1 MNRST
6 LNKPKK
12 VERIFAEP
20 KLAFHEVFDS
30 LINHK
35 IEELVNN
42 ANKVNT
48 ATSQINKKESDVS

>member
-1 MNRST
+1 MNSKEKEQP
-6 LNKPKK
+6 LA
-12 VERIFAEP
+12 ERIYANQKINFSE
-20 KLAFHEVFDS
+20 LINS

-35 IEELVNN
+35 IDELVNN